1 MNKVVCYTC
10 ITGGYDSLKD
20 PLVVSKGIDYICF
33 TDNPFLKSKVWQTK
47 PIPKELDYL
56 SNIKK
61 QRIVKICPHR
71 YLKEYDISIW
81 VDGSFQIIGDLMKFI
96 EQYDLKKTSLYTR
109 IHPTRD
115 CIYDEANICVST
127 KRETKYI
134 ADKQTNRYKL
144 EGYPKNAG
152 LAETGIILRQHNDIR
167 CKLMSNIWASE
178 ILNGSHRDQLSF
190 NYACWKVKFL
200 PGYLINEFK
209 ARDNSIFMFKN
220 HGKN

>member
-1 MNKVVCYTC
+1 MNKIVCYTC

-33 TDNPFLKSKVWQTK
+33 TDNHFLKNKVWQTR

-56 SNIKK
+56 SNVKK

-115 CIYDEANICVST
+115 CIYDEAEACIRLNKDIKKNIELQIDAYR
-127 KRETKYI
+127 K
-134 ADKQTNRYKL
+134 
-144 EGYPKNAG
+144 EGYPKHIG
-152 LAETGIILRQHNDIR
+152 MAETGILLRKHNDKKCI
-167 CKLMSNIWASE
+167 LLDNLWASQ
-178 ILNGSHRDQLSF
+178 LLKYSHRDQLSF
-190 NYACWKVKFL
+190 NYACWKIHIISGIMKK
-200 PGYLINEFK
+200 EFK
-209 ARDNSIFMFKN
+209 VLNTFFKLLNHAR
-220 HGKN
+220 